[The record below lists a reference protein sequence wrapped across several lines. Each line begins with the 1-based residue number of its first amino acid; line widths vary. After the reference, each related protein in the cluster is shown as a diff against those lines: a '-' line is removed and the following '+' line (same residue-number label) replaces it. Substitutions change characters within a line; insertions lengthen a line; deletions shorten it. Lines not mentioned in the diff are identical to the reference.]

1 MRKRRSFSPE
11 FKREAIRLMESSGKL
26 PTDLA
31 RELGVPRNRL
41 YKWKE
46 QLTRRG
52 EGAFPGSGRGSG
64 SQEEVSRLR
73 KELEKVKEERDIL
86 KKAAAYFAK
95 ELK

>member
-1 MRKRRSFSPE
+1 M
-11 FKREAIRLMESSGKL
+11 ASSDKL
-26 PTDLA
+26 PSDLT

-46 QLTRRG
+46 QLTMRG
-52 EGAFPGSGRGSG
+52 ESALPGSGRRSG

-86 KKAAAYFAK
+86 
-95 ELK
+95 